1 MSGDQPLMLNL
12 TEVDIWVQIYD
23 LPIGFMS
30 DKVAQA
36 VGNFLGTLVEVDV
49 DNFSWVFRSYMR
61 IRVKL
66 NVHQQLKQKM
76 KLRTQRGESF
86 LIHFKYEHLPQ
97 FCFYCG
103 CLDHSDRFCS
113 LLFDNPFVP
122 KYSFNRVCG
131 CMLDEN
137 GYIQNQ
143 VWLSFQV
150 RTVLR

>member
-66 NVHQQLKQKM
+66 NVHQQLKQ
-76 KLRTQRGESF
+76 
-86 LIHFKYEHLPQ
+86 
-97 FCFYCG
+97 
-103 CLDHSDRFCS
+103 
-113 LLFDNPFVP
+113 
-122 KYSFNRVCG
+122 
-131 CMLDEN
+131 
-137 GYIQNQ
+137 
-143 VWLSFQV
+143 FQ
-150 RTVLR
+150 